1 MDITIYDIM
10 ILPLIIGLVEMLKK
24 SGLPVKLLPV
34 VAIILGVVVGVVY
47 ISPGDIPQGV
57 LVGVAVG
64 LSASGLYSGGKTVIE
79 KSDE

>member
-1 MDITIYDIM
+1 MDITIYDVV

-34 VAIILGVVVGVVY
+34 VAIFLGVVVGVVY
-47 ISPGDIPQGV
+47 ITPQDIPQGV
-57 LVGVAVG
+57 LVGVAIG
-64 LSASGLYSGGKTVIE
+64 LAASGAYSGGKTIIE